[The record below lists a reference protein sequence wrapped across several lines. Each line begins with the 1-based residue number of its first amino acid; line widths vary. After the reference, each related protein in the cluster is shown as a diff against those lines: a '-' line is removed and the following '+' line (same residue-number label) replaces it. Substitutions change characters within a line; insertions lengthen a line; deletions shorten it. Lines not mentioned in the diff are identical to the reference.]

1 MDKDRQCV
9 SSGSP
14 FEGLI
19 GFSRAVRVGN
29 HIAISGTAPIG
40 PDGNTIGLGDAYQQ
54 GSRCLEIIQQ
64 ALHQLEADM
73 DDVIR
78 TRVFFVNMEDL
89 EKVARSHSEVFGEMM
104 PASTFVRV
112 SGFIDPDWLVEIEA
126 DAILNAE

>member
-19 GFSRAVRVGN
+19 GFSRAVRAGN
-29 HIAISGTAPIG
+29 YIAISGTAPIG

-64 ALHQLEADM
+64 ALYQLGAGM

-89 EKVARSHSEVFGEMM
+89 ENITRSHSEIFGETM
-104 PASTFVRV
+104 PASSFVRV
-112 SGFIDPDWLVEIEA
+112 SGFIDSDWLVEIEA
-126 DAILNAE
+126 DAILNVE